1 MHTSIVV
8 LIPFIL
14 ITAVIHSEEK
24 VAAKPHIFY
33 HGSFYSWDKKS
44 GESSL
49 KELADTLIQDGTIDT
64 LLDMTEVCYDDFQTN
79 EEYYLNARVYRL
91 KNGDESIIYLHSL
104 HPVICYSFSSR
115 IYSGD
120 NYWQVHGLISF
131 LGVHCVCGRI

>member
-1 MHTSIVV
+1 MKRMKDANSKGDMVRLLCTLLIVV

-24 VAAKPHIFY
+24 VAVKPHIFF
-33 HGSFYSWDKKS
+33 HSSFYSWDKKS

-91 KNGDESIIYLHSL
+91 KDGDESIIYLQLS
-104 HPVICYSFSSR
+104 PSS
-115 IYSGD
+115 D
-120 NYWQVHGLISF
+120 MLLLFKQDL
-131 LGVHCVCGRI
+131 

>member
-1 MHTSIVV
+1 MKDANSKGDMVRLLCTLLIVV

-49 KELADTLIQDGTIDT
+49 KELADTLIQDGTIDP
-64 LLDMTEVCYDDFQTN
+64 CIQT
-79 EEYYLNARVYRL
+79 R
-91 KNGDESIIYLHSL
+91 SII
-104 HPVICYSFSSR
+104 
-115 IYSGD
+115 
-120 NYWQVHGLISF
+120 
-131 LGVHCVCGRI
+131 